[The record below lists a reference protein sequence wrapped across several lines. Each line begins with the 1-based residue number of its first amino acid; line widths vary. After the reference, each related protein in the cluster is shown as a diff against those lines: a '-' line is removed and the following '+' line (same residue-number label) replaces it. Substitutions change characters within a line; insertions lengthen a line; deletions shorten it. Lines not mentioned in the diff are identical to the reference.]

1 MTDKIG
7 YEALTQAAMRGV
19 VRDVLRQ
26 TARDGAPMGD
36 HHFYITFRTKAQ
48 GVKIA
53 DHLIDRFP
61 QDMTIVVQHQYW
73 DLEVHDTHFEIILKF
88 AGVPQHLFIP
98 FSSITRFVDPSVNFG
113 LSFESTQ
120 TENGELISP
129 VAALTDQDKQLAG
142 SDEAESVEKTAGSAA
157 GTVVNI
163 DAFRRK

>member
-1 MTDKIG
+1 MTDQIG

-26 TARDGAPMGD
+26 TARDGAPLGD

-53 DHLIDRFP
+53 DHLIERFP
-61 QDMTIVVQHQYW
+61 QDMTIVIQHQYW
-73 DLEVHDTHFEIILKF
+73 DLEVHEKHFEIILKF
-88 AGVPQHLFIP
+88 AGVPQHLYIP
-98 FSSITRFVDPSVNFG
+98 FASVTRFVDPSVNFG
-113 LSFESTQ
+113 LSFEQTQ
-120 TENGELISP
+120 AGDGELIAP
-129 VAALTDQDKQLAG
+129 VAISSDQDRNFAG
-142 SDEAESVEKTAGSAA
+142 SDEAEPAEKATGSA